1 MLKKECL
8 ILRLVVAAEKN
19 DVEVMVVVGER
30 NDVEGLLRYRS
41 RRNLSR
47 KPSPAMS
54 GWEEME

>member
-1 MLKKECL
+1 M
-8 ILRLVVAAEKN
+8 VAAEKN